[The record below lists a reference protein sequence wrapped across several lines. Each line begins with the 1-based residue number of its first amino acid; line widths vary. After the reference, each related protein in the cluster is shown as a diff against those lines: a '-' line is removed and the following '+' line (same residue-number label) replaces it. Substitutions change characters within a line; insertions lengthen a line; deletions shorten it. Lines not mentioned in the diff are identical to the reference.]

1 MVEKVGPRISFLEAR
16 FEIAEIEASRVKFR
30 ADLGPGERSGNGRVG
45 LASNR
50 IGTHDRLKRTI
61 AERVQVDASAALRN
75 AVLRSHLP
83 RVCAGEP
90 TLEEVL
96 SDPIVLRLMKADGIN
111 MLRLCEIMVKA
122 TLALTTPS
130 RAVLA
135 ACAGT

>member
-1 MVEKVGPRISFLEAR
+1 MVKKIVQRIRFVEAR
-16 FEIAEIEASRVKFR
+16 LKIAKLEASRGKFR
-30 ADLGPGERSGNGRVG
+30 AALGPGERSGNGRVG

-90 TLEEVL
+90 IAEFFGELEDL
-96 SDPIVLRLMKADGIN
+96 
-111 MLRLCEIMVKA
+111 
-122 TLALTTPS
+122 
-130 RAVLA
+130 
-135 ACAGT
+135 